1 MKIKARQTDRLGRRV
16 RLLLCLCL
24 GLTLYSAGS
33 AFPAELSAT
42 GTRVTVTQA
51 VSQPSLPLLEMKW
64 MASPESVQDFARLTI
79 SKLSADPPFTSWK
92 NAGTEY
98 YPLGPGTHSWL
109 VNVMDGEQR
118 IGYLII
124 TAKDQGGYMLSEY
137 GAGSYGLPYSLQDLR
152 QFLAQQELIPSNLS
166 GQLELTA
173 LYAPLLP
180 LWKLTIDNKTLY
192 INASVLQVLPWSISK
207 AEDML
212 HAKSAAAG
220 AISSLE
226 PGLAPLPVY
235 QTGGQDDPYAD
246 LLWLT
251 APPLVPLSGNQ
262 FALALASGGSLA
274 FQSPGRNDAF
284 GGPFMITGCQSWG
297 LSASG
302 TGTASGS
309 SAIVYAAS
317 GPEGKRYL
325 PLAALQDSGTLHT
338 LTTERSSTSLG
349 SAPGAVSPRK

>member
-1 MKIKARQTDRLGRRV
+1 MKIKARQTDRFGRGV

-212 HAKSAAAG
+212 HVKSAAAG

-226 PGLAPLPVY
+226 PGLAPLPAY

-251 APPLVPLSGNQ
+251 APPLTP
-262 FALALASGGSLA
+262 
-274 FQSPGRNDAF
+274 
-284 GGPFMITGCQSWG
+284 
-297 LSASG
+297 
-302 TGTASGS
+302 
-309 SAIVYAAS
+309 
-317 GPEGKRYL
+317 
-325 PLAALQDSGTLHT
+325 
-338 LTTERSSTSLG
+338 
-349 SAPGAVSPRK
+349 